1 MNIAPKD
8 PQGSAWSRTPR
19 TTGSTN
25 ASNLAH
31 EGVIDAEKI
40 SRRLAIQALK
50 DYNRKNLPMISPR
63 GAKASPRGGGA
74 SPRGGG
80 AITPR
85 ATPRPHLY
93 KQAQRTPMSTYQKAC
108 KDLGFKPRSEAA
120 MAEMGI
126 YVHGAFSGNVLA
138 KGGEGLDPNKP
149 KEEKVYGGTLSARG
163 RGLHGADWDNT
174 QGDHHVLGYDK
185 NHETKKQIQALRA
198 KVQLE
203 HEKRLTTASELR
215 DRRALEAK
223 RSKRAP
229 AVPGMI
235 SPRAM
240 RLAGQEAA
248 RLTAAARVAGDWFAD
263 EYSFVEAKR

>member
-1 MNIAPKD
+1 
-8 PQGSAWSRTPR
+8 
-19 TTGSTN
+19 
-25 ASNLAH
+25 
-31 EGVIDAEKI
+31 
-40 SRRLAIQALK
+40 
-50 DYNRKNLPMISPR
+50 
-63 GAKASPRGGGA
+63 
-74 SPRGGG
+74 
-80 AITPR
+80 
-85 ATPRPHLY
+85 
-93 KQAQRTPMSTYQKAC
+93 MSTYQKAC

-120 MAEMGI
+120 MAEMAI

-235 SPRAM
+235 SRALPGVAATVVGGRAWCDVTLSTERPRM
-240 RLAGQEAA
+240 CGPSSR
-248 RLTAAARVAGDWFAD
+248 T
-263 EYSFVEAKR
+263 

>member
-1 MNIAPKD
+1 M
-8 PQGSAWSRTPR
+8 
-19 TTGSTN
+19 
-25 ASNLAH
+25 L
-31 EGVIDAEKI
+31 
-40 SRRLAIQALK
+40 
-50 DYNRKNLPMISPR
+50 SPR

-74 SPRGGG
+74 SPRRRRDAARDAAAAPGQ
-80 AITPR
+80 
-85 ATPRPHLY
+85 
-93 KQAQRTPMSTYQKAC
+93 QAQRTPMSTYQKAC

-203 HEKRLTTASELR
+203 HEKRLTTASNPRPEGAR
-215 DRRALEAK
+215 GEAQQARARR
-223 RSKRAP
+223 
-229 AVPGMI
+229 
-235 SPRAM
+235 PRHD
-240 RLAGQEAA
+240 LAA
-248 RLTAAARVAGDWFAD
+248 RDEAGGPGGTDFA
-263 EYSFVEAKR
+263 EVLVCKAGSIT

>member
-1 MNIAPKD
+1 
-8 PQGSAWSRTPR
+8 
-19 TTGSTN
+19 
-25 ASNLAH
+25 
-31 EGVIDAEKI
+31 
-40 SRRLAIQALK
+40 
-50 DYNRKNLPMISPR
+50 
-63 GAKASPRGGGA
+63 
-74 SPRGGG
+74 
-80 AITPR
+80 
-85 ATPRPHLY
+85 
-93 KQAQRTPMSTYQKAC
+93 
-108 KDLGFKPRSEAA
+108 

-203 HEKRLTTASELR
+203 HEKRLTTASDLR
-215 DRRALEAK
+215 DRRALDAK

-248 RLTAAARVAGDWFAD
+248 RLTAAARVAGDWFVD